1 MHAITVKLHLFYCCE
16 HPSSYLAR
24 IARQVLQVEMYV
36 ALAHEIVAQF
46 VSVENFDLESLVRQ
60 LLYSMEGE
68 RFIKIHIMATDLRLF
83 FC

>member
-1 MHAITVKLHLFYCCE
+1 
-16 HPSSYLAR
+16 
-24 IARQVLQVEMYV
+24 MYV

-68 RFIKIHIMATDLRLF
+68 RFIEIHIMATDLRLF